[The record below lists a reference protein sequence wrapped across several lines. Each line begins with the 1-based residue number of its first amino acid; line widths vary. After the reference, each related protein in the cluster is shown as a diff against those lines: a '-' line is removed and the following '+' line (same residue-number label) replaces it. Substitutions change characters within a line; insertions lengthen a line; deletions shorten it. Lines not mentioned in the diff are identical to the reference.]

1 MATFEII
8 IPKSEKLQSEVKLR
22 VEADSWIRA
31 LKTGRQKV
39 GETEEITEN
48 YLCDIKEDNSIH
60 VTDAGSGRVFLIVEI
75 VPDQPPAVEAPIG
88 RRLDFTSE
96 STADFL
102 EEVFELTQDVNQK
115 RTREEALY
123 FMLDLAIDRVQVDS
137 GSVFLADINQH
148 DLYFGAA
155 RGPKAGEVMKFRIK
169 MGQGIVGFCAEEGVG
184 LAVSDVSKD
193 SRFYAAISEKIGY
206 PTRSILC
213 VPMQMEGRVV
223 GALELINKRGKDVF
237 SERDLNIANFVA
249 HQLAEYLVR
258 QDKI

>member
-1 MATFEII
+1 MPTFEII
-8 IPKSEKLQSEVKLR
+8 IPKSAKLPQEVKMR

-48 YLCDIKEDNSIH
+48 YLCDVKADNSIH
-60 VTDAGSGRVFLIVEI
+60 VTDAGSGRVFRIVEI
-75 VPDQPPAVEAPIG
+75 VGDQPPAAEASIG
-88 RRLDFTSE
+88 RSLEITPE

-115 RTREEALY
+115 SNQEEALY
-123 FMLDLAIDRVQVDS
+123 FMLDLAIERVRVDS

-148 DLYFGAA
+148 DLFFGAA

-184 LAVSDVSKD
+184 LAVSDVNKD

-223 GALELINKRGKDVF
+223 GALELINKQENDVF
-237 SERDLNIANFVA
+237 SEQDLNVANFIA

-258 QDKI
+258 QDTI